1 MSQPWEE
8 FSTVGATTSSGSGH
22 SRALSVDGAL
32 GILPSPY
39 TLGSTNPGAACFRI
53 RGLVGARRDYIK
65 FMLRAAARR
74 YPLSGI
80 TAQDFFMASGF
91 LNGVTVIRVW
101 RPSQELMRRIVD
113 ALTTIEPAP
122 VPRFVLSLDDA
133 PRMVTYTEWTHCHVD
148 HVINGIRLDTWT
160 AYCDFMAS
168 PVVNM
173 GDSGII
179 AHFEFVREQLQAHP
193 YATDI
198 YYLL

>member
-39 TLGSTNPGAACFRI
+39 TLGSDNPRAACFRI

-80 TAQDFFMASGF
+80 TAQDFFMAIGF
-91 LNGVTVIRVW
+91 LNGVTVIR
-101 RPSQELMRRIVD
+101 
-113 ALTTIEPAP
+113 AP
-122 VPRFVLSLDDA
+122 VR
-133 PRMVTYTEWTHCHVD
+133 
-148 HVINGIRLDTWT
+148 N
-160 AYCDFMAS
+160 
-168 PVVNM
+168 
-173 GDSGII
+173 
-179 AHFEFVREQLQAHP
+179 
-193 YATDI
+193 
-198 YYLL
+198 